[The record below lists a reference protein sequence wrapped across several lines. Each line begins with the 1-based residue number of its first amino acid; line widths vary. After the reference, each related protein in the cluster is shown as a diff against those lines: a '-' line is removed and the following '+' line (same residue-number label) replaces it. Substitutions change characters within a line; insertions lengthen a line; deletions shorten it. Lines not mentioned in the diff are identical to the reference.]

1 MKHLIGWHKAE
12 IANFKPRIIR
22 CTKLAQLGADTG
34 NQLAKP
40 KRLGDIIIRTR
51 FKPKNNVT
59 LSTLGGEHD
68 NRLGK
73 TVAAQT
79 LANINAITIRH
90 LDIKKN
96 QIRVGMAKHIV
107 EISNNTHLEN
117 IIKPF
122 NRKLLPQGRTKK
134 GIIINN

>member
-1 MKHLIGWHKAE
+1 VKHFIGWHKAE

-22 CTKLAQLGADTG
+22 RAKLAQLGADTR

-40 KRLGDIIIRTR
+40 KRLGDIIISAS
-51 FKPKNNVT
+51 FKPKNNIA
-59 LSTLGGEHD
+59 LGALGGEH
-68 NRLGK
+68 NNGFGK

-79 LANINAITIRH
+79 LANINAITIGH
-90 LDIKKN
+90 LDIKEN
-96 QIRVGMAKHIV
+96 QIRVGMAKRIV

-117 IIKPF
+117 IIKSL
-122 NRKLLPQGRTKK
+122 NRKLLPQGRPKI